1 MRNDYSF
8 NCKSSNI
15 IVNHYYYF
23 SLEYYAKTAG
33 ACRAD
38 DFRID
43 VALTLRSFSDTPN
56 VLHLCVALRKFRCGA
71 KEIYVEGVI
80 TYQVHISL
88 KM

>member
-15 IVNHYYYF
+15 IVNHYYDF
-23 SLEYYAKTAG
+23 SLDYNAITAG

-43 VALTLRSFSDTPN
+43 VALTFGSFSDTLN
-56 VLHLCVALRKFRCGA
+56 ARLLCVALGNLGVALRKFML
-71 KEIYVEGVI
+71 KVL
-80 TYQVHISL
+80 SL
-88 KM
+88 IRFI

>member
-15 IVNHYYYF
+15 IVNHYYDF
-23 SLEYYAKTAG
+23 SLEYNAITAG

-43 VALTLRSFSDTPN
+43 VALTFGSFSDTPN
-56 VLHLCVALRKFRCGA
+56 VLHLCVALGNLGVALRKFML
-71 KEIYVEGVI
+71 KVL
-80 TYQVHISL
+80 SL
-88 KM
+88 IRFI